1 MDEYWSIKR
10 IIENEKG
17 KLKKKKSLIF
27 VFTLLMGHMSS
38 EHDIIYKVKIRKNL
52 IIFNSSNTF

>member
-1 MDEYWSIKR
+1 MDEYWSIER
-10 IIENEKG
+10 IIENEKA
-17 KLKKKKSLIF
+17 KLKKKSLIF
-27 VFTLLMGHMSS
+27 VFTLLMGHMNS